1 LTDDEIFA
9 FLLLILPAGVETTYR
24 ASGNLLTALLCEP
37 APAAMQN
44 ETMRRSGAPAPLLD
58 AVRADRALVRG
69 ALEEAL
75 RWEPPITS
83 VMRMAARDCV
93 LDGVEIPAGTNVNVS
108 VAAANRDPARYP
120 DPDRF
125 DPTRKNIAHLTF
137 GGGPHLCLGM
147 HLARME
153 ATVAINALLDR
164 LPDLRLDPN
173 APKPRV
179 VGVAFRSPVALPV
192 EFTACA

>member
-1 LTDDEIFA
+1 
-9 FLLLILPAGVETTYR
+9 VV
-24 ASGNLLTALLCEP
+24 
-37 APAAMQN
+37 
-44 ETMRRSGAPAPLLD
+44 RRT
-58 AVRADRALVRG
+58 V
-69 ALEEAL
+69 
-75 RWEPPITS
+75 
-83 VMRMAARDCV
+83 RDCE
-93 LDGVEIPAGTNVNVS
+93 LGGVAIPAGSNVSVS

-164 LPDLRLDPN
+164 LPDLRLDPT
-173 APKPRV
+173 APTPHV
-179 VGVAFRSPVALPV
+179 VGVAFRSPAALPAQ
-192 EFTACA
+192 FTPA